1 MENSRSRYEICK
13 SRVVR
18 SLVGAFAAA
27 VVVATLSPLVLGD
40 MYVTRGLIRVE
51 DDYRYLIDAEKIKKQ
66 EFGNLSAKNGLTVRD
81 IFEERAV
88 NGMELS
94 GCSDISRTPWEDY
107 VIMTPNRINPN
118 ILYVTVIQ
126 DTAMKSKSCFDDLLV
141 KVRQLR
147 SAELN
152 RAKKELE
159 QYSQAL
165 ALDISSKCVAT
176 SGNGDT
182 THCDFGE
189 QDHYKIELLE
199 KIKFSLALSHES
211 YVLHQG
217 PQERMPGYKVLWKS
231 IVAAWVL
238 GGVIFFAL
246 GRRR

>member
-1 MENSRSRYEICK
+1 MKNLTSRYEFCK
-13 SRVVR
+13 SLVAHG
-18 SLVGAFAAA
+18 LVGALAAA
-27 VVVATLSPLVLGD
+27 VVVATLSPRVLGD
-40 MYVTRGLIRVE
+40 MYVTRGVIRVE
-51 DDYRYLIDAEKIKKQ
+51 DDYRYSIDAEKIKKQ
-66 EFGNLSAKNGLTVRD
+66 EYGNLSAKNGLTVRD

-94 GCSDISRTPWEDY
+94 GCSDISRAPWEDY

-126 DTAMKSKSCFDDLLV
+126 DTAMKSKNCFDDLLV

-159 QYSQAL
+159 RYSQAL
-165 ALDISSKCVAT
+165 ALDLSSKCVAT
-176 SGNGDT
+176 SGNFDS

-199 KIKFSLALSHES
+199 KIKFRLALSPES
-211 YVLHQG
+211 YALNQG
-217 PQERMPGYKVLWKS
+217 PQERMPGYKILWKS

-238 GGVIFFAL
+238 GVVISFSL

>member
-1 MENSRSRYEICK
+1 MENSTSRYEFYK
-13 SRVVR
+13 SLVVR
-18 SLVGAFAAA
+18 CLVGALAAA

-51 DDYRYLIDAEKIKKQ
+51 DDYRYLIDAKKINNQ
-66 EFGNLSAKNGLTVRD
+66 EFGNLSAKNGLAVKD
-81 IFEERAV
+81 IFEKRAV
-88 NGMELS
+88 NGLDLS
-94 GCSDISRTPWEDY
+94 GCSDISIAPWEDY

-126 DTAMKSKSCFDDLLV
+126 DTAIKSKNCFDDLLF
-141 KVRQLR
+141 KVCQLR

-165 ALDISSKCVAT
+165 TLDLSSKCVAT

-199 KIKFSLALSHES
+199 RIQFGLALSLES
-211 YVLHQG
+211 YAMHQG
-217 PQERMPGYKVLWKS
+217 PQERIPGYKVLWKS
-231 IVAAWVL
+231 IFAAWLL
-238 GGVIFFAL
+238 GVVIFFAL